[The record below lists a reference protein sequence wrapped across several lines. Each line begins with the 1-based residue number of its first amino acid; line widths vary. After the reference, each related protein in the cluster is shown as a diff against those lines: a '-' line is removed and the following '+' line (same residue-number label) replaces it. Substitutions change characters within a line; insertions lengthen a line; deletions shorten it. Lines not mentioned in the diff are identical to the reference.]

1 MPTPLLKVLLDNL
14 LTLLKHPTFWIVV
27 IIGIVATGFIRQS
40 SEIKDLQATV
50 VEQSQDLITTHDDLV
65 YAEGVNKANQDAM
78 AVNQVALIKLEDS
91 NKQLEEKLNETKS
104 KLDSYRSRERV
115 AAAKP
120 ALVES
125 RANAA
130 TKRVFNELSC
140 STGNTNLCD
149 DKAGTPYTFDRT
161 GN

>member
-1 MPTPLLKVLLDNL
+1 MLKVALDCL
-14 LTLLKHPTFWIVV
+14 LTLLKHPIFWIVV

-40 SEIKDLQATV
+40 SEIKDLQKTV

-65 YAEGVNKANQDAM
+65 YAVGVNTANQEAM
-78 AVNQVALIKLEDS
+78 AANQAALTKLEES

-104 KLDSYRSRERV
+104 KLDSYRARERV

-140 STGNTNLCD
+140 STGNTHLCD
-149 DKAGTPYTFDRT
+149 DQAGTPQSFDRT
-161 GN
+161 GH

>member
-1 MPTPLLKVLLDNL
+1 MPTTLLKVLLDNL
-14 LTLLKHPTFWIVV
+14 LTILKHPTFWIVV

-50 VEQSQDLITTHDDLV
+50 VKKSQDLLTTQGDLV
-65 YAEGVNKANQDAM
+65 YAVGVNTANQEAM
-78 AVNQVALIKLEDS
+78 ASNQVTLTKLEES

-149 DKAGTPYTFDRT
+149 DQAGTPQPFDRT

>member
-1 MPTPLLKVLLDNL
+1 MLKVALDWL
-14 LTLLKHPTFWIVV
+14 LTLLKHPTFWVV
-27 IIGIVATGFIRQS
+27 IIITLVAVGYARQS

-50 VEQSQDLITTHDDLV
+50 VEQSQDLITTHDDLL
-65 YAEGVNKANQDAM
+65 YAVGVNTANQEAM
-78 AVNQVALIKLEDS
+78 AANQAALIKLEES

-115 AAAKP
+115 AASKP

-149 DKAGTPYTFDRT
+149 DQAGTPYTFDRT
-161 GN
+161 GD